1 MPDSRI
7 SAVFRVWHNPCNPC
21 DIPGKGLGRE
31 TKGNFKMTVTVNNAL
46 AAFAAF
52 TLSVL
57 CMAAAI
63 VPASPAGLLV

>member
-1 MPDSRI
+1 
-7 SAVFRVWHNPCNPC
+7 
-21 DIPGKGLGRE
+21 
-31 TKGNFKMTVTVNNAL
+31 MTVNMNNAL

-63 VPASPAGLLV
+63 VPASPAGLLA